1 MRSANPG
8 YLGIRAN
15 GVKLVP
21 AGLRKNIVVDTTQV
35 ENRPGK
41 ISNSF
46 SFISVK
52 DAPHP
57 LRKNIWRNAPQR
69 SLHKRNELWSR
80 RMSDEAAADCET
92 WHGYCEDR
100 TDCKEAKSS
109 RQRTPDER
117 VAQDQRTNSRIRS
130 DPNTNR
136 PREGLRN
143 DDAVGGE
150 RVSNLPLENV
160 NRSFVCRVADN
171 DRMNSRWRGSY
182 EGCEELTDSVK
193 AGQEYC
199 G

>member
-15 GVKLVP
+15 GVKLFP

-35 ENRPGK
+35 ENALGE

-46 SFISVK
+46 SFVRVK
-52 DAPHP
+52 DMPHP
-57 LRKNIWRNAPQR
+57 LRKNMWGNAPQR
-69 SLHKRNELWSR
+69 RLHKCNEFWSR
-80 RMSDEAAADCET
+80 RMSEEAATDCDA
-92 WHGYCEDR
+92 WHRYCEYR
-100 TDCKEAKSS
+100 SYRQNAESPW
-109 RQRTPDER
+109 QRTPDER
-117 VAQDQRTNSRIRS
+117 VAQDQRTNPRIRS

-136 PREGLRN
+136 PGEGFRN

-171 DRMNSRWRGSY
+171 DRMNSRWRGSN